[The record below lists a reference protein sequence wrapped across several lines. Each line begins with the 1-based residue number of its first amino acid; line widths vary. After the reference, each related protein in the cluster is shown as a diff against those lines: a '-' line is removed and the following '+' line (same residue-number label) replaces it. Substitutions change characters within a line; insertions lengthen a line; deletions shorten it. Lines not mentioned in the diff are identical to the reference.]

1 MIHMHADTIAKMV
14 SRLFL
19 SALILLV
26 VLPTISGSQAL
37 EEQSAPPPPPEF
49 KSGVIAAAHP
59 LAAEVGVD
67 ILKKGGNAVDAAVAT
82 AFALGVVEPNAS
94 GIGGG
99 GFMQIY
105 LPKFLGAKVVTIDY
119 REMAP
124 AKATAG
130 MFLKWGVDQ
139 MKIGPRSVAVPG
151 TVAGLTLALQK
162 YGTMALKDVM
172 EPAIHLAEQGFPVS
186 NLLNSMMAN
195 NAPKLSRFPAAAKIY
210 LKNGGPFKVGTRL
223 YQKDLAETY
232 RLIAAQGPEVFYQG
246 AIAEAIANEMQ
257 RSGGLITREDLANYR
272 AVVRSPVEGNYRGY
286 EIISMGPPSSGGTQ
300 LIELLNILEGHDIAR
315 LGLNGPESIEIMT
328 EAMKK
333 AFSDRAQYIGDPDF
347 VEIPLEE
354 LLSKEHAERLRKG
367 MKTKP
372 KGQLQG
378 KLITSNSA
386 LQESDQTTHLS
397 VADKDGNLVALSQS
411 VDAFFGSG
419 VVVPGT
425 GILLNDGMGDFAPQ
439 PGEPNS
445 IAPGKR
451 PLSNMA
457 PTLVLKDGRPYL
469 AIGMPGGTRITS
481 ALTQV
486 LMNLID
492 HQLTLQEAINAPR
505 IHRHTVTGELLLE
518 SRIPNKVRNALA
530 RQGYPIVLKKDFD
543 IYLGGAQGVMI
554 DAKTGVLSGAADPRR
569 EGTVS
574 GY

>member
-1 MIHMHADTIAKMV
+1 MRADTKAKIIFH
-14 SRLFL
+14 LFF

-26 VLPTISGSQAL
+26 VFPHISRSQPQG
-37 EEQSAPPPPPEF
+37 EQGAPPPSTEF

-59 LAAEVGVD
+59 LAAEVGVE

-99 GFMQIY
+99 GFMLIY

-119 REMAP
+119 REVAP
-124 AKATAG
+124 AKATAPL
-130 MFLKWGVDQ
+130 FLKWGVDQ

-172 EPAIHLAEQGFPVS
+172 EPAIQLAEQGFPVTK
-186 NLLNSMMAN
+186 LLNSMMAN

-210 LKNGGPFKVGTRL
+210 LKDGRPFKVGARL

-232 RLIAAQGPEVFYQG
+232 RLIAAQGQEVFYQG
-246 AIAEAIANEMQ
+246 AIAEAIVTEMQ
-257 RSGGLITREDLANYR
+257 RSGGLITRQDLANYR
-272 AVVRSPVEGNYRGY
+272 AVVRPPVEGNYRGY
-286 EIISMGPPSSGGTQ
+286 EIISMGPPSAGGTQ
-300 LIELLNILEGHDIAR
+300 MIELFNILEGYDMAR
-315 LGLNGPESIEIMT
+315 LGLNGSEGIEIMA

-333 AFSDRAQYIGDPDF
+333 AFSDRAQFMGDPD
-347 VEIPLEE
+347 VVKIPLEE
-354 LLSKEHAERLRKG
+354 LLSKEHAKKIRRG
-367 MKTKP
+367 MKNKP

-378 KLITSNSA
+378 KLLTGNLA

-411 VDAFFGSG
+411 IDAFFGSG

-425 GILLNDGMGDFAPQ
+425 GILLNDAMGDFSPE
-439 PGEPNS
+439 PGGPNS
-445 IAPGKR
+445 IAPEKR

-457 PTLVLKDGRPYL
+457 PTLVLKDGKPYL
-469 AIGMPGGTRITS
+469 TIGTPGGTRITS
-481 ALTQV
+481 ALVQV

-492 HQLTLQEAINAPR
+492 HRLTLQEAINAPR
-505 IHRHTVTGELLLE
+505 IHRHTKTGELLLE
-518 SRIPNKVRNALA
+518 SRIPRKVRNTLA
-530 RQGYPIVLKKDFD
+530 RKGYPIVLKKDFD
-543 IYLGGAQGVMI
+543 IYLGGAQGVAV
-554 DAKTGVLSGAADPRR
+554 DAETGLLSGAADPRR
-569 EGTVS
+569 EGAVS

>member
-1 MIHMHADTIAKMV
+1 MV

-19 SALILLV
+19 SALILLI

-37 EEQSAPPPPPEF
+37 EEQGAPPPPPEF

-59 LAAEVGVD
+59 LAAEVGVE
-67 ILKKGGNAVDAAVAT
+67 ILRKGGNAVDAAVAT

-99 GFMQIY
+99 GFMLIY
-105 LPKFLGAKVVTIDY
+105 LPKFIGAKVVAIDY

-124 AKATAG
+124 AKATAA
-130 MFLKWGVDQ
+130 MFLKRGQVEVDQ

-172 EPAIHLAEQGFPVS
+172 EPAIQLAEQGFPVS
-186 NLLNSMMAN
+186 KLLNSMMAN

-210 LKNGGPFKVGTRL
+210 LKNGRPFKAGERL

-232 RLIAAQGPEVFYQG
+232 RLIAAQGQEVFYEG
-246 AIAEAIANEMQ
+246 AIAEAIAKEVE

-286 EIISMGPPSSGGTQ
+286 EIISMGPPSAGGTQ
-300 LIELLNILEGHDIAR
+300 MIELLNILEGYDMAR
-315 LGLNGPESIEIMT
+315 LGLNGPESIEIMF

-347 VEIPLEE
+347 VKIPLEE
-354 LLSKEHAERLRKG
+354 LLSKQHAEKLRKG
-367 MKTKP
+367 LKP
-372 KGQLQG
+372 KSKGQLQG
-378 KLITSNSA
+378 ELITGNYA

-425 GILLNDGMGDFAPQ
+425 GILLNDAMGDFSPE
-439 PGEPNS
+439 PDGPNS

-457 PTLVLKDGRPYL
+457 PTLVLKDGKPYL
-469 AIGMPGGTRITS
+469 TIGMPGGTRITS
-481 ALTQV
+481 ALAQV

-505 IHRHTVTGELLLE
+505 MHRHTKTGELLLE
-518 SRIPNKVRNALA
+518 SRIPSKVRNALA
-530 RQGYPIVLKKDFD
+530 RKGYPLVLKKDFD

-554 DAKTGVLSGAADPRR
+554 DAKTGMLSGAADPRR
-569 EGTVS
+569 EGAVS

>member
-1 MIHMHADTIAKMV
+1 MIYH
-14 SRLFL
+14 LFL

-26 VLPTISGSQAL
+26 VLPSIPGTHALGKQGS
-37 EEQSAPPPPPEF
+37 PPPEF
-49 KSGVIAAAHP
+49 KSGVIASAHP
-59 LAAEVGVD
+59 LASEVGVE

-99 GFMQIY
+99 GFMLIY
-105 LPKFLGAKVVTIDY
+105 LPKALDAKVVAIDY
-119 REMAP
+119 RAMAP
-124 AKATAG
+124 AKATAA
-130 MFLKWGVDQ
+130 MFLRRGQVQVDQ
-139 MKIGPRSVAVPG
+139 MKIGPRSVGVPG

-172 EPAIHLAEQGFPVS
+172 EPAVQLAEQGFPVTK
-186 NLLNSMMAN
+186 LLNSMMTN
-195 NAPKLSRFPAAAKIY
+195 NAPKLLKFPAAARIY
-210 LKNGGPFKVGTRL
+210 LKNGRPFKVGARL

-246 AIAEAIANEMQ
+246 AIAEAIAKEMQ
-257 RSGGLITREDLANYR
+257 RLGGLITREDLANYK
-272 AVVRSPVEGNYRGY
+272 AEDRSPVEGNYRGY

-300 LIELLNILEGHDIAR
+300 LIELLNILEGYDMAR
-315 LGLNGPESIEIMT
+315 LGLNSTESIEIIA
-328 EAMKK
+328 EAMEK
-333 AFSDRAQYIGDPDF
+333 AFSDRAKYIGDPDF
-347 VEIPLEE
+347 VKIPLAD
-354 LLSKEHAERLRKG
+354 LLSKEHAEKIRKE
-367 MKTKP
+367 MKIKP
-372 KGQLQG
+372 KGRLQG
-378 KLITSNSA
+378 KLITGN
-386 LQESDQTTHLS
+386 LGQESDQTTHLS
-397 VADKDGNLVALSQS
+397 VADKDGNLVSLSQS

-425 GILLNDGMGDFAPQ
+425 GILLNDSMGDFSPE
-439 PGEPNS
+439 PGGPNS

-457 PTLVLKDGRPYL
+457 PTVVLKDGKPYL

-492 HQLTLQEAINAPR
+492 HRLTLQEAINAPR
-505 IHRHTVTGELLLE
+505 IHRHTKTGELLLE
-518 SRIPNKVRNALA
+518 ARITSKVQNALA
-530 RQGYPIVLKKDFD
+530 RKGYPIVLKKDFD

-554 DAKTGVLSGAADPRR
+554 NETGLLSGAADPRR